1 MEKCLEC
8 DRYKR
13 EIDNL
18 QMGLR
23 IAKDEAR
30 GAQRER
36 PKGEMDDQFAL
47 ILGLAH
53 RLDEARKNYERH
65 RNAHSNLN

>member
-1 MEKCLEC
+1 M
-8 DRYKR
+8 D
-13 EIDNL
+13 
-18 QMGLR
+18 LR

-36 PKGEMDDQFAL
+36 LQGEMDDQFAL

-65 RNAHSNLN
+65 RNGHSNVN

>member
-8 DRYKR
+8 ERYEQ
-13 EIDNL
+13 EIQNL
-18 QMGLR
+18 QLGLR

-30 GAQRER
+30 AAQRER
-36 PKGEMDDQFAL
+36 PREEMGDQFAL

-53 RLDEARKNYERH
+53 GLDEARKKYERH
-65 RNAHSNLN
+65 RNVHSNLN